1 MKEYWHEVFT
11 DFLEGY
17 KQGITPNPDVL
28 CNKNIKFQHFLN
40 YCLRDGADFVAT
52 GKRGTREGRARVER
66 GVRVREMRRER
77 RRGGERTQI

>member
-52 GKRGTREGRARVER
+52 GKRGTREGRARGEGAR
-66 GVRVREMRRER
+66 DETREEER
-77 RRGGERTQI
+77 RGEDADITKH